1 MSRLLGLLLPLI
13 GYGCVATVIFAGIA
27 YGYLRKS
34 GKLDDETVFRIVAL
48 VHGVDLEE
56 IEKSKKAAAPGTP
69 AEEPSFDQQ
78 QQQFQTASLHF
89 DAKRKQL
96 ADSLVDFDYRLKQ
109 LNAATDQYATLKAD
123 VQKYLDEQGK
133 LVLSQA
139 VQQVREQL
147 EILKPK
153 LAKPLLINYIKDN
166 RIDEVIL
173 LLGSMKP
180 GPRQDILNLFQTD
193 DELEM
198 LYRIERK
205 ILAGD
210 PVKPFIDEKLK
221 ELEQLKA
228 QEK

>member
-13 GYGCVATVIFAGIA
+13 GYACVATVISAALA

-56 IEKSKKAAAPGTP
+56 IEKTKEKESPGTP
-69 AEEPSFDQQ
+69 TEEPSFDEQQ
-78 QQQFQTASLHF
+78 QHFQIASLHF

-109 LNAATDQYATLKAD
+109 LNAATEQYATLKAD
-123 VQKYLDEQGK
+123 VQRYLDEQGK
-133 LVLSQA
+133 LVLSEA

-153 LAKPLLINYIKDN
+153 LAKPLLLSYIDDN
-166 RIDEVIL
+166 RLDEVIM

-180 GPRQDILNLFQTD
+180 RARQDVLNLFQI
-193 DELEM
+193 DELDK
-198 LYRIERK
+198 LYRIQRK
-205 ILAGD
+205 MLAGD
-210 PVKPFIDEKLK
+210 PVKPFIDQKLK